1 MTQPDARRN
10 RTWMIAGA
18 LGLAALGALGFW
30 MSQGRRNAGGNPEQA
45 EPASASA
52 TDSTPIN
59 AETTLP
65 RLASALKNADGMA
78 LAVLAKRLDDKP
90 DHSVDPIPA
99 SESPQWQAVI
109 ENLRAAFPRF
119 SPFGRGTAVAVV
131 SRIFDR
137 YSREPAP
144 LDCSTG
150 LAPAL
155 DLFSAALGDSQ
166 PGVKIAALQAVS
178 GLWGW
183 SPGHEMMTIEVEN
196 IANWKENL
204 HLLVVRSLADT
215 EPKVRAAAVTCLAA
229 LPLDEQAKPAIAY
242 IHDASPEVR
251 YAVLNGFKMRRL
263 LLDEEQIL
271 PLLYDRFDGIDAV
284 AEEILKL
291 RGLTPSQIG
300 LGKMVASPMP
310 RIRASVID
318 VLDDHPDIDPVV
330 WLMFL
335 SKDSDASVRTK
346 AVQALS
352 KQSAPQAK
360 ARLSEMATTDPEA
373 EVRTAAARVAPPAD
387 VTASLPP
394 LPGSPRLNPKAN

>member
-1 MTQPDARRN
+1 MTQPDARRT

-18 LGLAALGALGFW
+18 LGLVALGASGFW
-30 MSQGRRNAGGNPEQA
+30 IMRADRKADSKPAQA
-45 EPASASA
+45 EKAVE
-52 TDSTPIN
+52 STPIN
-59 AETTLP
+59 AETPLP
-65 RLASALKNADGMA
+65 RLASALKDADGLA
-78 LAVLAKRLDDKP
+78 LAVIAKRLADKP
-90 DHSVDPIPA
+90 DKTVDPIPE
-99 SESPQWQAVI
+99 SESADWQAAI
-109 ENLRAAFPRF
+109 ENLRGAFPRF
-119 SPFGRGTAVAVV
+119 SPYGRGTAVAVV
-131 SRIFDR
+131 SRIFNR
-137 YSREPAP
+137 YARDPAP
-144 LDCSTG
+144 LDCSMG

-155 DLFSAALGDSQ
+155 DMFSAALGDTQ
-166 PGVKIAALQAVS
+166 PGVRIAALQAVS
-178 GLWGW
+178 GLWSW
-183 SPGHEMMTIEVEN
+183 APGHEMMSIEVEN
-196 IANWKENL
+196 VANWKENL
-204 HLLVVRSLADT
+204 HTLVVRALADP

-229 LPLDEQAKPAIAY
+229 LPLDDEARPAVAY

-271 PLLYDRFDGIDAV
+271 PLLYDRFEGLDQV

-330 WLMFL
+330 WLMYL

-360 ARLSEMATTDPEA
+360 ARLSEMAISDPEA
-373 EVRTAAARVAPPAD
+373 EVRTAAAKVAPPTD
-387 VTASLPP
+387 VTA
-394 LPGSPRLNPKAN
+394 

>member
-1 MTQPDARRN
+1 MTQPDARRT

-18 LGLAALGALGFW
+18 LGLAALGASAFW
-30 MSQGRRNAGGNPEQA
+30 MTQGRRPHQAQGEKVETASVSGPVNA
-45 EPASASA
+45 
-52 TDSTPIN
+52 DTP
-59 AETTLP
+59 LP
-65 RLASALKNADGMA
+65 QLALALKNADGMA

-90 DHSVDPIPA
+90 NEAAKPIPA
-99 SESPQWQAVI
+99 SESPQWQEVI
-109 ENLRAAFPRF
+109 ENLRGAFPRF
-119 SPFGRGTAVAVV
+119 SPYGRGTAVAVV

-137 YSREPAP
+137 YSKEPAP

-155 DLFSAALGDSQ
+155 DLLSAALADTQ
-166 PGVKIAALQAVS
+166 PGVKIAALQTVS

-204 HLLVVRSLADT
+204 HSLVVRSLADPA
-215 EPKVRAAAVTCLAA
+215 PKVRAAAVTCLAA
-229 LPLDEQAKPAIAY
+229 LPLDEQARPAVAY

-251 YAVLNGFKMRRL
+251 YAVLDGFKMRRL

-271 PLLYDRFDGIDAV
+271 PLLYDKFDGIDAV

-310 RIRASVID
+310 RVRASVIE

-335 SKDSDASVRTK
+335 SKDTDASVRTK

-352 KQSAPQAK
+352 KQSSPQAR
-360 ARLSEMATTDPEA
+360 ARLSEMATSDPDE
-373 EVRTAAARVAPPAD
+373 EVRTAAAKVAPASD